1 MCRLLHCVIC
11 LHEAE
16 QSFFFQGTFQHDA
29 WCCHTFHNLRS
40 WVLNMFSLFLQF
52 ANLQVMT
59 TWVVTQMFGKKK
71 LHLQGS
77 LRSSH
82 DNSFVKQSA
91 SSSPWWSCGFATSVE
106 LKQFRVGYYMVGFV
120 ESFIWL
126 GAAGEQLSPR
136 CLRCALN
143 IRCSQKCWE
152 THRRKWQDK
161 QNKYISP
168 AVSLAGPLWIIYP
181 GWWMFRMFGCLES
194 QL

>member
-1 MCRLLHCVIC
+1 MKQNSRFFSRARFSMMLDVATPSITCVHGCWICSACFCSLLIC
-11 LHEAE
+11 KSWQHEWWRKCLE
-16 QSFFFQGTFQHDA
+16 
-29 WCCHTFHNLRS
+29 
-40 WVLNMFSLFLQF
+40 
-52 ANLQVMT
+52 
-59 TWVVTQMFGKKK
+59 KKK